1 MKSYPKVLQYGHR
14 FVKDIFEGDNHVE
27 EKYDASQ
34 IRFGVFK
41 GELRIN
47 SKSANIYIEAPH
59 DLFKKGVEYIVSIQD
74 RLIPEYTYCGECF
87 KNKRH
92 NTLEYSRIPKN
103 YIMIFDIFD
112 NYGNPFTYNIKTGMA
127 YDLGFECAAFLKK
140 DIRNLEEAMSLLGTM
155 STLGGTTIEGI
166 VIKNYSKLQPSGE
179 FYLCKIVSE
188 AFKEKHIKDWK
199 SNNPSSK
206 DLITTLVEELRTD
219 ARYYKAV
226 QHLREQGTLEESP
239 RDIGNLFKEV
249 SKDIEEEEKEYILER
264 LWKYYG
270 KEIKSRVCAGIPEW
284 YKNKLLENLKEDNH
298 EIN

>member
-1 MKSYPKVLQYGHR
+1 MISYPKVHALGHR
-14 FVKDIFEGDNHVE
+14 HISNILIGDNIVE
-27 EKYDASQ
+27 EKVDGSSLNFSMQ
-34 IRFGVFK
+34 D
-41 GELRIN
+41 GELIIH
-47 SKSANIYIEAPH
+47 SHSAKIYLEAPQKM
-59 DLFKKGVEYIVSIQD
+59 FIEGIEYIKSIQHK
-74 RLIPEYTYCGECF
+74 LIPNYFYHGEYLQ
-87 KNKRH
+87 KKKH
-92 NTLEYSRIPKN
+92 NTLEYGRIPKN
-103 YIMIFDIFD
+103 HIMIFDIED
-112 NYGNPFTYNIKTGMA
+112 PYGNPFSYNIKAGMA
-127 YDLGFECAAFLKK
+127 YDIG
-140 DIRNLEEAMSLLGTM
+140 LEVVPLLATNVKTVEEIKELLNRD
-155 STLGGTTIEGI
+155 SILGGSKIEGV
-166 VIKNYSKLQPSGE
+166 VIKNYNQLTFDGKYAVGK
-179 FYLCKIVSE
+179 YVSE

-199 SNNPSSK
+199 SNNPNSK

-249 SKDIEEEEKEYILER
+249 VKDIEEEEKEYILER